1 MKDLIYLE
9 GAEGMEKLASYA
21 VARNL
26 IPFFGAGF
34 SAGAEA
40 LNGSV
45 PDCAAA
51 QEYMKKALIEENPEC
66 ADYLAKLDFTG
77 IAGEFYNDVPELKRA
92 RYFED
97 NFTDVKLGDNLKAFL
112 HEIDWPYAYTINFDD
127 GIEQS
132 VPEGNTKFRI
142 VLPYRGF
149 RKPRSSV
156 RLYINYTGTPN
167 MNAAITGIRTER
179 RAKISFLVRI
189 NICSPLQMRKT
200 VTCSM
205 H

>member
-1 MKDLIYLE
+1 M
-9 GAEGMEKLASYA
+9 
-21 VARNL
+21 
-26 IPFFGAGF
+26 
-34 SAGAEA
+34 
-40 LNGSV
+40 
-45 PDCAAA
+45 
-51 QEYMKKALIEENPEC
+51 
-66 ADYLAKLDFTG
+66 DYLAELDFTG

-97 NFTDVKLGDNLKAFL
+97 NFTDVKWGGNLKAFL

-156 RLYINYTGTPN
+156 RLLYKLHGDAEYECRYYRNSDR
-167 MNAAITGIRTER
+167 IR
-179 RAKISFLVRI
+179 
-189 NICSPLQMRKT
+189 
-200 VTCSM
+200 
-205 H
+205 